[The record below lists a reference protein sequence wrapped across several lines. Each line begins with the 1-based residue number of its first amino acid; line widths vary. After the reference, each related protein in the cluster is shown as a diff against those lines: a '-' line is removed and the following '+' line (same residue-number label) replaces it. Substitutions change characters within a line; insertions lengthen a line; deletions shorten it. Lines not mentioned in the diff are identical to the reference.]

1 MDDTTPTT
9 PESGSVP
16 PVAIPN
22 PHSGEAI
29 PPAQEGMRPEAQASR
44 EAALETGS
52 RAALPEQDE
61 PGGPLGALVGAV
73 STQAVLEATPAADPS
88 DSDLLASMGVES
100 EGIESGQILGL
111 VAGVV
116 VSIVALAV
124 VLVYL
129 FIIPTRQQAGTDRSN
144 VSDYPEL
151 DQITTEGR
159 AKTSLFA
166 RNDSL
171 YQIPV
176 ENAMSAITAQ
186 YSQGGAAPVGQPS
199 TRQQWNTLMIN
210 RGSGAT
216 VQPSGSEE
224 DHVVLLQDQRLSAAS
239 GGASGVRA
247 DSSRGVRI
255 RRGSTNEE
263 VGTDNGVTEA
273 APTTLGDA
281 QYNGE

>member
-1 MDDTTPTT
+1 
-9 PESGSVP
+9 
-16 PVAIPN
+16 
-22 PHSGEAI
+22 
-29 PPAQEGMRPEAQASR
+29 MRPEA
-44 EAALETGS
+44 AAN
-52 RAALPEQDE
+52 AAVRPEQDE
-61 PGGPLGALVGAV
+61 PAGPLGSLVGAA
-73 STQAVLEATPAADPS
+73 STQATLEATPAATPS

-116 VSIVALAV
+116 VSVVALAV

-144 VSDYPEL
+144 VSEYPEL
-151 DQITTEGR
+151 EQSRTEGR

-176 ENAMSAITAQ
+176 ENAMSAVTAQ
-186 YSQGGAAPVGQPS
+186 YARGGAAPVGQPS

-210 RGSGAT
+210 RGTGAT
-216 VQPSGSEE
+216 AQPSGSEE

-239 GGASGVRA
+239 NGAAGIRA
-247 DSSRGVRI
+247 DRSRGARVRV
-255 RRGSTNEE
+255 GSTNEE
-263 VGTDNGVTEA
+263 VGTDNGVTEV
-273 APTTLGDA
+273 APTTLGEA

>member
-9 PESGSVP
+9 PDAGSTP

-22 PHSGEAI
+22 PHSGEAV
-29 PPAQEGMRPEAQASR
+29 PRAPEGMRPEAQAAR
-44 EAALETGS
+44 EAALEAGS
-52 RAALPEQDE
+52 RAALPERDE
-61 PGGPLGALVGAV
+61 PGGPLGGLVGAT
-73 STQAVLEATPAADPS
+73 STQAALEASPSGTPA

-151 DQITTEGR
+151 EQVRTEGR

-176 ENAMSAITAQ
+176 ENAMSAVTAQ
-186 YSQGGAAPVGQPS
+186 YAQGSAPAGLPS
-199 TRQQWNTLMIN
+199 TRQQWNTLMLN
-210 RGSGAT
+210 RGTGTTVQAPAGGGQRQAT
-216 VQPSGSEE
+216 VEN
-224 DHVVLLQDQRLSAAS
+224 QRLAVQSNGAAGS
-239 GGASGVRA
+239 RAGVALPVVPPAVGRT
-247 DSSRGVRI
+247 D
-255 RRGSTNEE
+255 EE
-263 VGTDNGVTEA
+263 VGTDDGVSEP
-273 APTTLGDA
+273 APTTLGEA
-281 QYNGE
+281 QYDGE